1 MPVPTNVRMF
11 FFVLAVLALMA
22 AVASAEDELVST
34 AALNLEEPAPQPSGI
49 TQLPDGP
56 EGETCFLVDQKVVQ
70 ELGDGGIFLDVLGP
84 AFDVMT
90 LVLGSDQRQI
100 LGIIMGSTDYH
111 VCFKAE
117 LGYDED
123 GMPKPVVRG
132 GYFIP
137 PDLSS

>member
-1 MPVPTNVRMF
+1 MPVPMNVRMF
-11 FFVLAVLALMA
+11 FFVMALLALAVA
-22 AVASAEDELVST
+22 ANAEENSVST
-34 AALNLEEPAPQPSGI
+34 AALSVEEPTPPLPGI
-49 TQLPDGP
+49 IPLPNGP
-56 EGETCFLVDQKVVQ
+56 EGETCFLVDRKVVQ

-84 AFDVMT
+84 MFGAMT

-100 LGIIMGSTDYH
+100 LGIIMGSTDYQ